1 MFQDMKTECSK
12 INNQWEYTRWP
23 ANLKK
28 NKREFLVIKCLCQIF
43 GDWLLTALL
52 VYGDAV
58 WGWRGG
64 Y

>member
-1 MFQDMKTECSK
+1 MRVYKMTSRSEKEQ
-12 INNQWEYTRWP
+12 
-23 ANLKK
+23 
-28 NKREFLVIKCLCQIF
+28 REFLVIKCLCKMF

-58 WGWRGG
+58 WGWGGG